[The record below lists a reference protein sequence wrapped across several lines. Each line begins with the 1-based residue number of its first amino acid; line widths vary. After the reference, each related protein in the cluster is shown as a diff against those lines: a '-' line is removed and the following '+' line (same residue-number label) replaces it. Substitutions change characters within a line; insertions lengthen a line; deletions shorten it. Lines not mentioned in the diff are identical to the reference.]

1 VGQGLETK
9 KSVERS
15 VESGV
20 GRHAVE
26 AARTLLDLAAEAS
39 GLGEENWPVVLE
51 VVSRMD
57 ALREAATVHASLA
70 DKTDGARL

>member
-1 VGQGLETK
+1 MPLLRDGLCDFLARAPGVGQGLETK

-39 GLGEENWPVVLE
+39 GLGE
-51 VVSRMD
+51 
-57 ALREAATVHASLA
+57 
-70 DKTDGARL
+70 